1 MIRIVRAAGLT
12 AAALAL
18 VAGASLSAPS
28 EAHERGTSGS
38 AVQSQESGLLS
49 GFVDRVVSAFTPE
62 GAPAAAAE
70 AAAPADPKLE
80 ALVAANAADA
90 TSDAEQECLARAV
103 YFESRGEPIDGQLAV
118 ADVVLNRVVS
128 RRYPDTICAVVTQHA
143 QFSFIQNGRFPTPDK
158 ATEAWRKAV
167 AIAKIA
173 TADIVD
179 AVPADVMWYH
189 ADYVAPAWGKQLN
202 RESKIGLHIF
212 YS

>member
-28 EAHERGTSGS
+28 EAHN
-38 AVQSQESGLLS
+38 
-49 GFVDRVVSAFTPE
+49 
-62 GAPAAAAE
+62 PAAPVAAS
-70 AAAPADPKLE
+70 ADPKLE
-80 ALVAANAADA
+80 ALVTANASD
-90 TSDAEQECLARAV
+90 TTEDAEQECLARAV

-128 RRYPDTICAVVTQHA
+128 SRYPDTVCAVVTQHA

-158 ATEAWRKAV
+158 ASEAWRKAV
-167 AIAKIA
+167 AIARIA
-173 TADIVD
+173 SADLIG

-189 ADYVAPAWGKQLN
+189 ATYVAPGWGKRLTRN
-202 RESKIGLHIF
+202 SKIGLHIF